1 MRDEEETPPPPLL
14 SRAEALA
21 LSSGRGD
28 RNRPGE
34 RSKAA
39 GPRWRHACHILLYAP
54 LPDAGPEPRFA
65 ILVRTGEP

>member
-21 LSSGRGD
+21 LPSGRGD
-28 RNRPGE
+28 RNRPGK

-39 GPRWRHACHILLYAP
+39 GPLWRHACHILLYAP
-54 LPDAGPEPRFA
+54 LPAAGPEPRFA